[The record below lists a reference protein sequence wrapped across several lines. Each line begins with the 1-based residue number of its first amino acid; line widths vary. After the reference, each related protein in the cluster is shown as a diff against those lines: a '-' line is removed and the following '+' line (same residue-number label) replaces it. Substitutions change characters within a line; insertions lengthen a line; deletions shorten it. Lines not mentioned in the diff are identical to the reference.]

1 MERRLAAILAA
12 DVVGYSRLMGADEA
26 ATLAALKAHR
36 GELLEA
42 KIAAHRGRLVKL
54 SGDGVL
60 VEFPS
65 VVNAV
70 ACAAEIQREMRQRNA
85 GVPQDRRIEFRI
97 GVNLG
102 DIIVEE
108 NDIYGDGV
116 NLAARIEGI
125 ARPGGVAVSGTVRDH
140 IGNKLDLGFADR
152 GEQTLKNI
160 DVPVRVFDVIL
171 DPPAA
176 RRGAVP
182 SNFAIPA
189 RAELSIAVLPFANM
203 SGDVEQDYFA
213 DGITEDLITD
223 LSKVSALSVIAR
235 NSAFTYKGKYVDV
248 QEVGRRFNVAYVVEG
263 SVRKA
268 DRRVRINAQLI
279 DAKNGTHL
287 WADRYDRDLTEIFS
301 MQDEITKTIVEQL
314 KVKLLPEERQAI
326 EAAPTHDIAA
336 YNYYLQGRRLYHL
349 YTQQHALL
357 GQRMFNKALELDPG
371 YARAYAGLADTAW
384 FLYII
389 DHEGTTV
396 DDMMAAS
403 TKALELDPMLAEA
416 RASHGMALHYSGRYP
431 EAVAEFERA
440 IAIDPNLFDAYFFY
454 GNAAGDVGDLETA
467 AKVKERARELAPDD
481 IQIRSDLSQIYRDL
495 GRAGE
500 AREMAQS
507 TVEIAERLRAE
518 HPDLSHPVAI
528 GAGALAL
535 LGDRARALE
544 WAAAA
549 LTIAP
554 DDPLTL
560 YNIACD
566 YALLGEADLS
576 LDVLE
581 RWRPRANARTKI
593 WLRGDSDFDPIR
605 GDPRY
610 QKFLEALD

>member
-36 GELLEA
+36 AELVEA
-42 KIAAHRGRLVKL
+42 KIAEHRGRLVKL
-54 SGDGVL
+54 SGDGIL

-70 ACAAEIQREMRQRNA
+70 ACAADIQRGMRQRNLS
-85 GVPQDRRIEFRI
+85 VPRDRRIEVRI

-125 ARPGGVAVSGTVRDH
+125 ARPGGVSVSGTVRDH
-140 IGNKLDLGFADR
+140 IGNKLDLGFDDR

-160 DVPVRVFDVIL
+160 DVPVRVFDVVL
-171 DPPAA
+171 DPPAT
-176 RRGAVP
+176 RRGGVPSSFAVP
-182 SNFAIPA
+182 AKA
-189 RAELSIAVLPFANM
+189 KVSIAVLPFSNM

-235 NSAFTYKGKYVDV
+235 NSAFTYRGRHVDV

-268 DRRVRINAQLI
+268 DQRVRINAQLI
-279 DAKNGTHL
+279 DAKDGTHL

-301 MQDEITKTIVEQL
+301 VQDEITKTIVGQL
-314 KVKLLPEERQAI
+314 KVRLLPQEGQAI
-326 EAAPTHDIAA
+326 EAAPTHDIDA

-357 GQRMFNKALELDPG
+357 AQRMFGKALELDPG
-371 YARAYAGLADTAW
+371 YARAYAGLADVAW
-384 FLYII
+384 FLCIN

-396 DDMMAAS
+396 DDILAAS

-416 RASHGMALHYSGRYP
+416 RASHGTALHYSGRYP
-431 EAVAEFERA
+431 EAVVEFERA
-440 IAIDPNLFDAYFFY
+440 VAIDPNLFDAYFFY
-454 GNAAGDVGDLETA
+454 GNAARDVGDLETA
-467 AKVKERARELAPDD
+467 ARLKERARELAPDD
-481 IQIRSDLSQIYRDL
+481 IQVRCDLSQLYQDL
-495 GRAGE
+495 GRVE
-500 AREMAQS
+500 EVREMAQS
-507 TVEIAERLRAE
+507 CVELAERLRAE
-518 HPDLSHPVAI
+518 RPELSHPVAL

-535 LGDRARALE
+535 LGDRTRALE

-560 YNIACD
+560 YNVACD
-566 YALLGEADLS
+566 YALLGEVDLS
-576 LDVLE
+576 LEALE

-593 WLRGDSDFDPIR
+593 WFRRDSDFDLIR
-605 GDPRY
+605 SDPRF
-610 QKFLEALD
+610 QKFLEMLE